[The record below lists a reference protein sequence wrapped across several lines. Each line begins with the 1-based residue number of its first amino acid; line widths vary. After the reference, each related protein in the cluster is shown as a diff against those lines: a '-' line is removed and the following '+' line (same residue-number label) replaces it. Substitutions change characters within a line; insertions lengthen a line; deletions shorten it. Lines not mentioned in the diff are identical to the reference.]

1 MQEREGL
8 LDGHVTLC
16 VDSTISGAEQH
27 FQISTYDRTT
37 EAYVNIEGRI

>member
-16 VDSTISGAEQH
+16 VDSTISGAQQQ
-27 FQISTYDRTT
+27 FLISTSDET
-37 EAYVNIEGRI
+37 EVYTHIEGRN